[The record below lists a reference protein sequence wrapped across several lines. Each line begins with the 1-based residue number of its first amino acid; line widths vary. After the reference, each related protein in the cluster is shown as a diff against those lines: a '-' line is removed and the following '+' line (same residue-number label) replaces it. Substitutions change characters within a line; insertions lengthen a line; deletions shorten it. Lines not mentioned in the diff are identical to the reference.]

1 MRFQGMAGQMNDS
14 RTLIFAAST
23 PGGTTLEKSP
33 SSAQLAGA
41 RRRQVVLA
49 RIHAQ
54 QDVFRL
60 QGRVVAAQRLRGGR
74 AFGPYFR
81 LEYRDASGRHS
92 IYLGRSVELAD
103 EVRSVLARLQASW
116 HERRDWK
123 RLRRASKAALREHK
137 KVWACELGKLGF
149 YLKGYEVRGWDTGIK
164 GLIDANVAEAAARW
178 RRRRS

>member
-1 MRFQGMAGQMNDS
+1 M
-14 RTLIFAAST
+14 
-23 PGGTTLEKSP
+23 
-33 SSAQLAGA
+33 
-41 RRRQVVLA
+41 
-49 RIHAQ
+49 
-54 QDVFRL
+54 
-60 QGRVVAAQRLRGGR
+60 
-74 AFGPYFR
+74 
-81 LEYRDASGRHS
+81 
-92 IYLGRSVELAD
+92 ELAD